1 MENTQEKIRSLW
13 VPLRGMNLLLPN
25 AAVAEIGSYRRPLPI
40 EGTPEWLL
48 GRVRWRDHEIPV
60 LSLETLCGMEVASN
74 PVFSRLMVLNPV
86 QPDSPV
92 AHYAIVTAG
101 LPGLIQFGADTA
113 AGTFT
118 ADHEAI
124 RCVVRIG
131 NEHALVPDLAYLQ
144 TLVERQFRQAA

>member
-13 VPLRGMNLLLPN
+13 VPLRNMNLILPN
-25 AAVAEIGSYRRPLPI
+25 AAVAEIGSYRK
-40 EGTPEWLL
+40 PEQIGGAPDWLL
-48 GRVRWRDHEIPV
+48 GKFRWREHDIPV

-86 QPDSPV
+86 RPDSPV

-101 LPGLIQFGADTA
+101 LPGLIQFGAETA
-113 AGTFT
+113 SATFAT
-118 ADHEAI
+118 DHAAL

-131 NEHALVPDLAYLQ
+131 NEQAAIPDLAYLQ
-144 TLVERQFRQAA
+144 TLVEQQFRQAA